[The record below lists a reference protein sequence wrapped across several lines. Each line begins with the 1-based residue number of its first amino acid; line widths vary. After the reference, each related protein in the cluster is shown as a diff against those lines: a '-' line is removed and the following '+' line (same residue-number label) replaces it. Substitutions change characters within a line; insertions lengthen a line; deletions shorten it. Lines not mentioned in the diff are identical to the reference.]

1 MSRVLSAA
9 GVLCLLLSGCPAKPA
24 PTTPTTSAGPA
35 ITPPTPAATPVETRP
50 QDDAASVTALE
61 QLGVKLTKDAS
72 GSVTALDAV
81 SVDMKDADLQHLKGL
96 HSLVDLDVA
105 KTSITDA
112 GLAVLQFLPQ
122 LKALNLQRCNLVTDA
137 GLANLQ
143 YVPEL
148 ERLQLLYTLIGNDGM
163 EHVAKLHKLKVL
175 DLRGSK
181 VSDEGLA
188 KLENHPSLVDIKLRA
203 ASITDTGLQHVA
215 TIKQLRTIEAED
227 TYITDDGL
235 PYLAPLT
242 DLQKLNLWRSY
253 VGLIPDSF
261 QHLSGMTKLKDL
273 RLRGTGVRAVELKY
287 LVGAK
292 DTLKYL
298 DMIECPIDDAELE
311 NIEPFQ
317 NLEALE
323 IWQTNLGDAGLAH
336 IAKLQNLKNLDVSI
350 CRNITSAGMDSV
362 ATLSKLETLNLAE
375 TGIDDTGLEKLAMLT
390 KLKTLDLRKTG
401 VTAEGAAKF
410 EAAVPGCKIT
420 R

>member
-1 MSRVLSAA
+1 MLRALSAA
-9 GVLCLLLSGCPAKPA
+9 GLLSLLLCGCPAKPA
-24 PTTPTTSAGPA
+24 PTATTGGPT
-35 ITPPTPAATPVETRP
+35 ITPPTPATTPVETRA
-50 QDDAASVTALE
+50 QDDAASVAALE
-61 QLGVKLTKDAS
+61 QLGVKLTKDS
-72 GSVTALDAV
+72 GGAVTALDAV
-81 SVDMKDADLQHLKGL
+81 SVDLKDADLQHLKGL
-96 HSLVDLDVA
+96 HSLVDLDLA
-105 KTSITDA
+105 KTSITDE

-143 YVPEL
+143 YVPDL
-148 ERLQLLYTLIGNDGM
+148 ERLQLLYTLIGNEGM

-181 VSDEGLA
+181 VSDAGLA
-188 KLENHPSLVDIKLRA
+188 RLEKHPSLVDIKLRA
-203 ASITDTGLQHVA
+203 ASITDEGLKSVA

-235 PYLAPLT
+235 PYLATLT

-253 VGLIPDSF
+253 VGLVPDSF

-298 DMIECPIDDAELE
+298 DMIECPIDDDELE
-311 NIEPFQ
+311 HIEPFQ
-317 NLEALE
+317 NLETLE
-323 IWQTNLGDAGLAH
+323 IWQQTTLGDAGLAH
-336 IAKLQNLKNLDVSI
+336 IAKLQNLKNLDISI
-350 CRNITSAGMDSV
+350 CRNVTSAGMDSI
-362 ATLSKLETLNLAE
+362 AMLSKLETLNLAE
-375 TGIDDTGLEKLAMLT
+375 TGVDDAGLEKLAVL
-390 KLKTLDLRKTG
+390 KNLKTLDLRKTG
-401 VTAEGAAKF
+401 VTADGAAKF